1 MAFGPANGDTLRCP
15 LFYAV
20 YKTRLKNVDDVTV
33 DNHSY
38 VKGSTIGRPTK
49 NRGLQR
55 FQARQRAH
63 INAPQ
68 AFASCMHYIQ
78 TI

>member
-49 NRGLQR
+49 NGGL
-55 FQARQRAH
+55 
-63 INAPQ
+63 
-68 AFASCMHYIQ
+68 
-78 TI
+78 

>member
-1 MAFGPANGDTLRCP
+1 MAFGPADRDTLRSP

-20 YKTRLKNVDDVTV
+20 DETRLKNVDHVTV
-33 DNHSY
+33 GDHSY
-38 VKGSTIGRPTK
+38 VSGNTIGRPTK

-63 INAPQ
+63 INAAQ
-68 AFASCMHYIQ
+68 AFASCTHNI
-78 TI
+78 